1 MKKLFAFLL
10 FISVLGMA
18 QEKNVVNS
26 PRLFPKV
33 DKVLEF
39 EKALAAHAQK
49 YHTGDWKWRVF
60 EIQSGP
66 DYGGYHVT
74 EGPNT
79 WDQIDSRGNLG
90 TEHNNDWNK
99 NVAQY
104 ITDRGSSTYGTYRQD
119 LSTVQ
124 LTDYSDKIAI
134 NHIYPKVGYGEKVE
148 ELLKKIKKAWE
159 NGNQTVAVYESS
171 SSGPAQ
177 FLLVTR
183 YKQGLKE
190 RNKDFRKP
198 FKERYNTTNGEDS
211 YETYI
216 EAIRHYVDKQWS
228 ELLFYRADLSSK

>member
-1 MKKLFAFLL
+1 MKKLLAFLL
-10 FISVLGMA
+10 LISISGMA
-18 QEKNVVNS
+18 QEKNVVNTQ
-26 PRLFPKV
+26 RIFPKA

-39 EKALAAHAQK
+39 EKGLAAHAQK

-66 DYGGYHVT
+66 DYGSYQIV

-79 WDQIDSRGNLG
+79 WDQIDTRGDLSA
-90 TEHNNDWNK
+90 EHTIDWNK
-99 NVAQY
+99 SVAAY
-104 ITDRGSSTYGTYRQD
+104 ITDRGSSTYGVFRED

-134 NHIYPKVGYGEKVE
+134 THLFPKPGYGDKVE
-148 ELLKKIKKAWE
+148 EMLKKAKKAWA
-159 NGNQTVAVYESS
+159 NGNQTVAVYEAS

-177 FLLVTR
+177 FNLVFR

-198 FKERYNTTNGEDS
+198 FKERYNTVNGEDS
-211 YETYI
+211 YEAYL
-216 EAIRHYVDKQWS
+216 ESVRQYVEKAWS
-228 ELLFYRADLSSK
+228 ELLFMRADLSSK

>member
-1 MKKLFAFLL
+1 MKKLLACLL
-10 FISVLGMA
+10 LISMHGMA
-18 QEKNVVNS
+18 QEKNVITAQ
-26 PRLFPKV
+26 RMFPKV

-49 YHTGDWKWRVF
+49 YHMGDWKWRVF

-66 DYGGYHVT
+66 DFGGYHVV

-79 WDQIDSRGNLG
+79 WDQLDTRGNLG

-99 NVAQY
+99 NVTVY
-104 ITDRGSSTYGTYRQD
+104 LTDRAASLYAVFRAD

-134 NHIYPKVGYGEKVE
+134 NHIFPKVGYGEKVE

-159 NGNQTVAVYESS
+159 NGNQTVAVYEGS
-171 SSGPAQ
+171 SSGAPQ
-177 FLLVTR
+177 FSLATR

-198 FKERYNTTNGEDS
+198 FKERYETTNGEDS
-211 YETYI
+211 YDTYLESVRKYI
-216 EAIRHYVDKQWS
+216 DHSWS